1 MAAIYRHPCGAV
13 SELRMDI
20 GNEDCC
26 GLGSRVGTRPSHST
40 KGVQKADLK
49 QKKW

>member
-1 MAAIYRHPCGAV
+1 
-13 SELRMDI
+13 MDI
-20 GNEDCC
+20 DDEGCS
-26 GLGSRVGTRPSHST
+26 GFGSRVGTRPSHST